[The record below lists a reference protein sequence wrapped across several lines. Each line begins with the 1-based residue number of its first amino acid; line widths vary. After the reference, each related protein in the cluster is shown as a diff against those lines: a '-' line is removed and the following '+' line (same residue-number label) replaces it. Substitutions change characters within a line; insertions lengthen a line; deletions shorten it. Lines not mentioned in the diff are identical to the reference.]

1 MFLIDK
7 YTPKN
12 IKDITFHSD
21 IYKLLELISKDN
33 ELPHLIFYGPTGV
46 GKKTMINIFLEM
58 LFDAS
63 IHNST
68 EDVIYNVMGSGNKI
82 IKEVIKQ
89 SNYHIVLEPKGN
101 NFDRYLI
108 HDVIKLYAKRI
119 PLGIYET
126 NRKFKL
132 VVINCLDN
140 LSNYAQF
147 SLRRTM
153 EKFSGTCRFIM
164 CCESLS
170 KVIDPLV
177 SRCECIRVR
186 APTNYELMKYIS
198 EIAVY
203 ENIKLSVYNFL
214 QIQNTSNGN
223 IKNALWNLQFYQANQ
238 LVLKNIRNSIDNF
251 IGATQKHIIISNQTI
266 EYIEKI
272 FVNIVEM
279 DSVNKYSNKK
289 ATIYVNN
296 IINVMYQLVID
307 VARKYTTQYNSALK
321 SAEDFLQLY
330 SKKSFKKIFKT
341 LELEK
346 GNKLDC
352 DLDTM
357 RESMNN
363 ILIFIEYLD
372 IRNNFTKAVT
382 HMANIILKKDC
393 SLIIEIRTIAYNL
406 LKTNIKPTDIMTE
419 LLLILLENKKLSD
432 NVKYEIADII
442 AESEYKITNGRREI
456 IHIDF
461 TAVSIIDILCRN
473 K

>member
-1 MFLIDK
+1 M
-7 YTPKN
+7 
-12 IKDITFHSD
+12 
-21 IYKLLELISKDN
+21 
-33 ELPHLIFYGPTGV
+33 
-46 GKKTMINIFLEM
+46 
-58 LFDAS
+58 
-63 IHNST
+63 
-68 EDVIYNVMGSGNKI
+68 
-82 IKEVIKQ
+82 
-89 SNYHIVLEPKGN
+89 
-101 NFDRYLI
+101 
-108 HDVIKLYAKRI
+108 
-119 PLGIYET
+119 
-126 NRKFKL
+126 
-132 VVINCLDN
+132 
-140 LSNYAQF
+140 
-147 SLRRTM
+147 
-153 EKFSGTCRFIM
+153 
-164 CCESLS
+164 
-170 KVIDPLV
+170 
-177 SRCECIRVR
+177 
-186 APTNYELMKYIS
+186 
-198 EIAVY
+198 
-203 ENIKLSVYNFL
+203 
-214 QIQNTSNGN
+214 
-223 IKNALWNLQFYQANQ
+223 
-238 LVLKNIRNSIDNF
+238 
-251 IGATQKHIIISNQTI
+251 SNQTI

-272 FVNIVEM
+272 FINIVEM
-279 DSVNKYSNKK
+279 DSTNKYSNKK
-289 ATIYVNN
+289 ATIFANN

-372 IRNNFTKAVT
+372 IRNNFTKAVS